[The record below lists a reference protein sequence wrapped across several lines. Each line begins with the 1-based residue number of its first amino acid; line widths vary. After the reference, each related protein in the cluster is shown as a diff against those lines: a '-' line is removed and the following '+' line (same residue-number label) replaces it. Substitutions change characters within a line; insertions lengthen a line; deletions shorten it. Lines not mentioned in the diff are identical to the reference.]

1 MNILIKNASVLTMT
15 DHAELINSASVF
27 IEDGKIKGIGENS
40 ENLKADKIIDGTN
53 KLVMPG
59 LINSHTHIAM
69 SLFRNYADDLPF
81 WPWLTERIMPLEEKL
96 IPEHVYWGSMLS
108 IVEMIKS
115 GVTSFADMY
124 FFMDEVA
131 KAVDETGIR
140 ASLSIGMSDSGDQ
153 DLKINNAKNIM
164 IAGMVRQMEE

>member
-81 WPWLTERIMPLEEKL
+81 GL
-96 IPEHVYWGSMLS
+96 G
-108 IVEMIKS
+108 
-115 GVTSFADMY
+115 
-124 FFMDEVA
+124 
-131 KAVDETGIR
+131 
-140 ASLSIGMSDSGDQ
+140 
-153 DLKINNAKNIM
+153 
-164 IAGMVRQMEE
+164 